1 VLPTYFEGYPNSLIE
16 AMASGKACVATRVG
30 SIPDIITNLENGLL
44 YDSKNVNQLYACLKL
59 LIQNPVLRQ
68 SLSTKARH
76 QVESINSKNI
86 IVEKWKKIVLNV
98 E

>member
-1 VLPTYFEGYPNSLIE
+1 
-16 AMASGKACVATRVG
+16 
-30 SIPDIITNLENGLL
+30 
-44 YDSKNVNQLYACLKL
+44 
-59 LIQNPVLRQ
+59 LRQ